1 MKKIIILVSIVM
13 SYSFGYI
20 DIQPQVIGEKKGLDG
35 EMSITASYSDGNS
48 EERSIGTSIKGQY
61 DAKDWLAFVIAAY
74 NYGEANN
81 HKSSEAGLLHFR
93 YIHTI
98 LDVKNYDWEIFM
110 QSEFN
115 PFQKLKDRSLLGVGL
130 RKRFTNY
137 FDKFYMGLGLMYTYR
152 EPDVITEYDKVLRRT
167 KINSYIS
174 LKKTFSENLSI
185 AYLGYYQPTVDN
197 LSDFSSNQ
205 ILQFITPLA
214 ESVNLSLNLIYKY
227 NETPYSNIEKDD
239 FNAKLSLTY
248 EF

>member
-1 MKKIIILVSIVM
+1 MKKIIILLSIIM

-35 EMSITASYSDGNS
+35 EMSITASFSDGNS

-61 DAKDWLAFVIAAY
+61 DAQEWIAIVIAAY

-81 HKSSEAGLLHFR
+81 HKSSEAGLLHLR
-93 YIHTI
+93 YIHAI
-98 LDVKNYDWEIFM
+98 DEKNYDWEVFV

-115 PFQKLKDRSLLGVGL
+115 PFQKLKERSLVGVGL
-130 RKRFTNY
+130 RKSFTNY

-152 EPDVITEYDKVLRRT
+152 EPDVITEFDKVLKRT

-185 AYLGYYQPTVDN
+185 AYLGYYQPTVDDF
-197 LSDFSSNQ
+197 SDFSSRQ

-214 ESVNLSLNLIYKY
+214 DSVNLSLNLIYKY
-227 NETPYSNIEKDD
+227 NDTPYSSIEKDD